1 MHKYKALPSKS
12 FINVNPQV
20 IHYQLCNEK
29 RKRQQWFFGDIV
41 GGDWDLDVRQRYG
54 EQDVG
59 YKNMYQRFIENMP
72 WEETDRFKYSYP
84 KKLKKKG
91 KVRGC
96 ETIKELIDDYYQN
109 VDALYYDIKQNGIRY
124 AASNGEKFEP
134 IHIFIG
140 RDGQLIYSGGGNH
153 RLHIAKILGLE
164 SIPVFVMVRH
174 SQWQKYR
181 EFVFKKVRKGESIE
195 DVDATHPDL
204 QDILN
209 NEAN

>member
-84 KKLKKKG
+84 KKLKK
-91 KVRGC
+91 
-96 ETIKELIDDYYQN
+96 
-109 VDALYYDIKQNGIRY
+109 
-124 AASNGEKFEP
+124 
-134 IHIFIG
+134 
-140 RDGQLIYSGGGNH
+140 
-153 RLHIAKILGLE
+153 
-164 SIPVFVMVRH
+164 
-174 SQWQKYR
+174 R
-181 EFVFKKVRKGESIE
+181 ERSE
-195 DVDATHPDL
+195 DVKQL
-204 QDILN
+204 RN
-209 NEAN
+209 